1 LKYIYIYYIPQGST
15 KSTIILKHLY
25 TPDLMKGEDGYEKF
39 GGSCPPGYS
48 SCSFDILGAKPEGY
62 ESKFFMPCIGLR
74 GMNPGGRLLSGR
86 TMVIRCSSP
95 NIDIENGGLEYRLKL
110 VVGGTSVVGCKR
122 GVDLALSGVRSIG
135 SITVL
140 AEGVDKV
147 GED

>member
-1 LKYIYIYYIPQGST
+1 M
-15 KSTIILKHLY
+15 LKHRY
-25 TPDLMKGEDGYEKF
+25 TPDLMRGDDGYEKSE
-39 GGSCPPGYS
+39 GSCPPGYS
-48 SCSFDILGAKPEGY
+48 SCSLDILGAKPDGY
-62 ESKFFMPCIGLR
+62 ESRFFMPGIGLR

-86 TMVIRCSSP
+86 TMVIRCLSP
-95 NIDIENGGLEYRLKL
+95 NIDIESGGLEYRPRL

-122 GVDLALSGVRSIG
+122 GVDLALSGVRRMG

>member
-1 LKYIYIYYIPQGST
+1 M
-15 KSTIILKHLY
+15 LKHLY
-25 TPDLMKGEDGYEKF
+25 TPDLMRGEDGYEKF
-39 GGSCPPGYS
+39 EGSCPPGYP
-48 SCSFDILGAKPEGY
+48 SCNIDKLGAKPEGY

-95 NIDIENGGLEYRLKL
+95 NIDIESGGLEYRPRLEA
-110 VVGGTSVVGCKR
+110 GGTSVVGCKR
-122 GVDLALSGVRSIG
+122 SADLAFSGVRRMG

-140 AEGVDKV
+140 GVDKV